1 MVSIQFPDGA
11 KRQYEDGV
19 TGLEIAKSISGKL
32 AKKAMVIRVN
42 GEDRDLS
49 RPVEDGAT
57 VDIITRDDERALAH
71 IRHDAAHV
79 MAEAVQELFPG
90 TQVTIGPAIDDGFYY
105 DFAREEPFHLEDL
118 GKIEAKMR
126 EIVSRN
132 ESFTREEWDRDEA
145 IAFFEQRG
153 EAYKAELI
161 RDLPES
167 ETISIYRQGEW
178 LDLCRGPHAPS
189 TGKIGQAFKL
199 MKLAGA
205 YWRGNSDNEMLQR
218 IYGTAWA
225 DEKQLK
231 AYLRRLEEAE
241 KRDHR
246 RLGKEMNLFHFQ
258 DEAPGAVFWH
268 PRGWQVFQSLV
279 TYTRERNTE
288 AGYQEVN
295 TPELMDKSLWEA
307 SGHWEAFHENMYFS
321 ETPDE
326 RTYAVKPMNCP
337 GHVQV
342 FKNGLKSYRDL
353 PLRLCEFGKVHRY
366 EVHGALHG
374 LMRVRAFTQDDAHVF
389 CTAEQITSEV
399 VAISRLILT
408 IYEDFGF
415 DDVRIKFSDRPEKRV
430 GSDEVWDTAE
440 QALKA
445 GLESV
450 GVEYS
455 HNPGE
460 GAFYGPKLEFV
471 LRDAIGRDWQCG
483 TVQVDLSMPARLG
496 AYYIGEDSN
505 KHTPVMIHR
514 AMLGSLERF
523 TGILLEHHAGKLPLW
538 LAPVQAV
545 VATVT
550 QEADGYARE
559 VAETLR
565 AQGLRVEVDVRNEKI
580 GYKVREHSVQ
590 KIPVILAV
598 GAKEAE
604 AKSVSIRRIG
614 SKESRVAGLEETAR
628 ALAEEALRPSL
639 RHSIDQAA

>member
-1 MVSIQFPDGA
+1 MVTIQFPDGA
-11 KRQYEDGV
+11 ERQYDDGV

-32 AKKAMVIRVN
+32 AKKALVIRVN

-49 RPVEDGAT
+49 REVEDGAT
-57 VDIITRDDERALAH
+57 VDIITRDDERALEH

-105 DFAREEPFHLEDL
+105 DFARDEPFHLDDL
-118 GKIEAKMR
+118 EKIEAKMR

-132 ESFTREEWDRDEA
+132 ESFSREVWNRDEA
-145 IAFFEQRG
+145 IAYFEEHG

-167 ETISIYRQGEW
+167 ETITVYRQGKW
-178 LDLCRGPHAPS
+178 LDLCRGPHLPS
-189 TGKIGQAFKL
+189 TGKVGQAFKL

-268 PRGWQVFQSLV
+268 PRGWQVFQSLIA
-279 TYTRERNTE
+279 YTRERNTE
-288 AGYQEVN
+288 AGFQEVN

-307 SGHWEAFHENMYFS
+307 SGHWAAFHENMYFS
-321 ETPDE
+321 ETPDD

-374 LMRVRAFTQDDAHVF
+374 LMRVRAFTQDDGHVF
-389 CTAEQITSEV
+389 CTTEQITDEV
-399 VAISRLILT
+399 V
-408 IYEDFGF
+408 
-415 DDVRIKFSDRPEKRV
+415 K
-430 GSDEVWDTAE
+430 
-440 QALKA
+440 
-445 GLESV
+445 
-450 GVEYS
+450 
-455 HNPGE
+455 
-460 GAFYGPKLEFV
+460 
-471 LRDAIGRDWQCG
+471 
-483 TVQVDLSMPARLG
+483 M
-496 AYYIGEDSN
+496 
-505 KHTPVMIHR
+505 
-514 AMLGSLERF
+514 
-523 TGILLEHHAGKLPLW
+523 
-538 LAPVQAV
+538 
-545 VATVT
+545 
-550 QEADGYARE
+550 
-559 VAETLR
+559 
-565 AQGLRVEVDVRNEKI
+565 
-580 GYKVREHSVQ
+580 
-590 KIPVILAV
+590 
-598 GAKEAE
+598 
-604 AKSVSIRRIG
+604 
-614 SKESRVAGLEETAR
+614 
-628 ALAEEALRPSL
+628 
-639 RHSIDQAA
+639 